1 MNANILIARFDAAI
15 AETDKALDLISAA
28 IGQAEQGK
36 NESLREAFCPGVENA
51 WALEDNARAWEAE
64 VCRLTDALNEVFSE
78 QAQMHMA
85 RNALVG
91 LNIRLP

>member
-1 MNANILIARFDAAI
+1 MNANALINRLDSAI

-28 IGQAEQGK
+28 IQQAEQGK
-36 NESLREAFCPGVENA
+36 NESLREAYCPGVENA

-64 VCRLTDALNEVFSE
+64 LHRLTDALNEVFAE
-78 QAQMHMA
+78 QAMMRMA
-85 RNALVG
+85 RNAVTG